1 MKVISAKECKET
13 TNFILVEIEDRG
25 IFGVP
30 KEESNSIY
38 KQIID
43 RGIEIEPADD

>member
-1 MKVISAKECKET
+1 MKVIRAKET
-13 TNFILVEIEDRG
+13 SNPNVLLVEIEDRG
-25 IFGVP
+25 WMGAPISDGSP
-30 KEESNSIY
+30 IY